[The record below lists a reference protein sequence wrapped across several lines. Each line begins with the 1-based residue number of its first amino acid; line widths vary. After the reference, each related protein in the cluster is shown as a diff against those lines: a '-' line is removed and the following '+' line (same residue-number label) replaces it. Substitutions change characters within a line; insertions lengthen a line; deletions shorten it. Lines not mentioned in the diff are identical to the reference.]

1 MSLYVFRRVNTEL
14 ALKCRDADLLILEGM
29 GRAIHTNYEAKFT
42 CDSIKLAVIKNRWLA
57 QRLGGDMYSVVFKYE
72 QEKKALF
79 TTTSIPIRNKGD
91 DDEVIDINDDVV
103 SDDVNS
109 YGVIPGYTST
119 YLDFHNTDYYEDDN
133 DERDDYKEKSE
144 YFNMDAFQ

>member
-1 MSLYVFRRVNTEL
+1 MVFTKLKKLGLLIDFINRNRVKKKRRVNTEL

-72 QEKKALF
+72 KGKKALF
-79 TTTSIPIRNKGD
+79 T
-91 DDEVIDINDDVV
+91 V
-103 SDDVNS
+103 
-109 YGVIPGYTST
+109 
-119 YLDFHNTDYYEDDN
+119 
-133 DERDDYKEKSE
+133 
-144 YFNMDAFQ
+144 